1 MDYCSNCFTSDTF
14 LGTQSSRI
22 GSGRQTC
29 RKCRIFR
36 LNPPD
41 RYYLNTLRVKDLRWY
56 IDRKGMSVN
65 GCKEKSELIDL
76 VLTYHGYRASSSS
89 IPNSVPSSYRET
101 SRSRRAAEDVL
112 LRGQS
117 LDGDRRIPGQNENRS
132 DCSSPSSD
140 GSSWVLVEDE
150 GQVGGSG
157 VIGAVGGA
165 APTHSYPPPD
175 LVRDSRGIAQPQTGQ
190 RGQEPITSTS
200 EESGNGNGTSYLQHP
215 TVSSSSGRNSPSFY
229 SGSPSRASTLAS
241 DPSTAFNIDDVQS
254 EDQLHSLT
262 VRQLKLILT
271 RNFVDYKGCCERDE
285 LLEKVI
291 RLWREKEAF
300 KEQSKLINYLVISLY
315 FNQF

>member
-29 RKCRIFR
+29 RKCRILK

-56 IDRKGMSVN
+56 IDRKGMSLN

-76 VLTYHGYRASSSS
+76 ILTHHGYRPSNSSVA
-89 IPNSVPSSYRET
+89 NSVPSSYRET

-117 LDGDRRIPGQNENRS
+117 LDDNRESGQTQNRS
-132 DCSSPSSD
+132 DSSSPSSD
-140 GSSWVLVEDE
+140 ASSWVLVEDE
-150 GQVGGSG
+150 GQIGGSG

-175 LVRDSRGIAQPQTGQ
+175 LVRDSRSDTQQTGESDPDQ
-190 RGQEPITSTS
+190 SAPVTSTS
-200 EESGNGNGTSYLQHP
+200 DQSASDTNYLQHP
-215 TVSSSSGRNSPSFY
+215 TVSSSSGRDSPSFY
-229 SGSPSRASTLAS
+229 SGSPSRASALAC
-241 DPSTAFNIDDVQS
+241 DPTTAFNIDDVQS

-262 VRQLKLILT
+262 VRQFKLILT

-291 RLWREKEAF
+291 RLWREKKAF
-300 KEQSKLINYLVISLY
+300 KEQSKLISLLIINIIVN
-315 FNQF
+315 FC